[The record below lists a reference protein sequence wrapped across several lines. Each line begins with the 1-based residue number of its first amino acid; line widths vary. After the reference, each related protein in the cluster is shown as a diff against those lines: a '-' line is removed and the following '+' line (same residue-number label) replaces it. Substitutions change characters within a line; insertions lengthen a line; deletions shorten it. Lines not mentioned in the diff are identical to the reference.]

1 MREYLLVAAVSAAV
15 AYLLCVVARELA
27 SRLGAVA
34 RVRDRDVHEIP
45 IPYFGGIAMLGGLA
59 AGILVAAH
67 LPFLSRAHAQV
78 FHDARTVLLAGLI
91 ICAVGALD
99 DLIELDAITELVG
112 QLIAVGFMVFQ
123 GVQFFSIA
131 LPGLGQLS
139 LLPIQSALFTIVLV
153 VGTVNAVNFVD
164 GLDGLAGGVVL
175 IGAVA
180 FFAFSYDLA
189 ASSGETL
196 AITAALLC
204 AALAGA
210 CMGFLPHNLF
220 PARIF
225 MGDSGSMLLGLVLA
239 GSALSLT
246 GQFATVQLQ
255 GGSGLG
261 SPNFLPTL
269 LPLVL
274 PLAIFVVP
282 LLDLVLAVVRRTRR
296 GQAFYH
302 PDKEHLHHRLLE
314 LGHSQQ
320 RAVVVMWCWAALIAF
335 GAVTVSLYSGL
346 YVWVA
351 LGAGLVVT
359 LIVTFAV
366 PRVRGRDDGGSTA
379 DGEHTPVGSVGDL

>member
-1 MREYLLVAAVSAAV
+1 VREYLLVAAVSAAV

-34 RVRDRDVHEIP
+34 QVRDRDVHEIP
-45 IPYFGGIAMLGGLA
+45 IPYFGGVAMLGGLA
-59 AGILVAAH
+59 AGILVANH

-91 ICAVGALD
+91 ICAIGALD
-99 DLIELDAITELVG
+99 DLIELDAITKLVG

-131 LPGLGQLS
+131 LPGVGQLS
-139 LLPIQSALFTIVLV
+139 LLPIQSALFTILLV

-164 GLDGLAGGVVL
+164 GLDGLASGVVL

-180 FFAFSYDLA
+180 FFVFSYDLA

-210 CMGFLPHNLF
+210 CLGFLPHNLF

-239 GSALSLT
+239 GSAVSLT

-274 PLAIFVVP
+274 PLAIFLVP

-335 GAVTVSLYSGL
+335 GAVIVSLYSGP
-346 YVWVA
+346 YVWVG
-351 LGAGLVVT
+351 LGAGLAIT
-359 LIVTFAV
+359 LIATFAV
-366 PRVRGRDDGGSTA
+366 PRVRSRDEGASAG
-379 DGEHTPVGSVGDL
+379 L

>member
-1 MREYLLVAAVSAAV
+1 
-15 AYLLCVVARELA
+15 
-27 SRLGAVA
+27 
-34 RVRDRDVHEIP
+34 
-45 IPYFGGIAMLGGLA
+45 MLGGLA
-59 AGILVAAH
+59 AGILVASR
-67 LPFLSRAHAQV
+67 LPFLSRAHDQV
-78 FHDARTVLLAGLI
+78 FHDARTVLVAGLI

-99 DLIELDAITELVG
+99 DLIELDAITKLVG

-131 LPGLGQLS
+131 LPGVGQLS
-139 LLPIQSALFTIVLV
+139 LLPIQSALFTILLV

-164 GLDGLAGGVVL
+164 GLDGLASGVVL

-180 FFAFSYDLA
+180 FFVFSYDLA

-210 CMGFLPHNLF
+210 CVGFLPHNLY

-255 GGSGLG
+255 GGSGFGG
-261 SPNFLPTL
+261 SNFLPTL
-269 LPLVL
+269 LPLLL
-274 PLAIFVVP
+274 PLAIFLVP

-335 GAVTVSLYSGL
+335 GAVVVSLYSGL
-346 YVWVA
+346 YVWLG
-351 LGAGLVVT
+351 LGAGLAIT
-359 LIVTFAV
+359 LIATFAV
-366 PRVRGRDDGGSTA
+366 PRVHGRDESRSTGSNEPT
-379 DGEHTPVGSVGDL
+379 SVGPFGDT

>member
-45 IPYFGGIAMLGGLA
+45 IPYFGGIAMLGGLG
-59 AGILVAAH
+59 AGILVASH
-67 LPFLSRAHAQV
+67 LPFLSRAHDQV
-78 FHDARTVLLAGLI
+78 FHDARTVLVAGAI
-91 ICAVGALD
+91 ICAIGAVD
-99 DLIELDAITELVG
+99 DLFELDPIVKLVG
-112 QLIAVGFMVFQ
+112 QLGAVGYMVFQ

-131 LPGLGQLS
+131 LPGVGQLS
-139 LLPIQSALFTIVLV
+139 LLPVQSALFTIVLV
-153 VGTVNAVNFVD
+153 VGTVNAVNFID

-180 FFAFSYDLA
+180 FFLFSYDLA
-189 ASSGETL
+189 ATSGETL

-210 CMGFLPHNLF
+210 CLGFLPHNFF

-246 GQFATVQLQ
+246 GQFATVQLSR
-255 GGSGLG
+255 GSGLG
-261 SPNFLPTL
+261 SASFLPTL
-269 LPLVL
+269 LPLLL
-274 PLAIFVVP
+274 PLAIFLVP
-282 LLDLVLAVVRRTRR
+282 LLDLALAVVRRTRR

-314 LGHSQQ
+314 YGHSQK
-320 RAVVVMWCWAALIAF
+320 RAVIVMWCWAALIAF
-335 GAVTVSLYSGL
+335 GAVVASLYSGV
-346 YVWVA
+346 YVWLS
-351 LGAGLVVT
+351 LGAGL
-359 LIVTFAV
+359 LFSLAVTFVA
-366 PRVRGRDDGGSTA
+366 PRFQARDGSSVR
-379 DGEHTPVGSVGDL
+379 PLP

>member
-59 AGILVAAH
+59 AGILVASH
-67 LPFLSRAHAQV
+67 LPFLSRAHDQV

-99 DLIELDAITELVG
+99 DLIELDAITKLVG

-180 FFAFSYDLA
+180 FFAFSYDLS

-269 LPLVL
+269 LPLLL

-282 LLDLVLAVVRRTRR
+282 LLDLFLAVVRRTRR

-346 YVWVA
+346 YVWIG
-351 LGAGLVVT
+351 LGVGLVIA

-366 PRVRGRDDGGSTA
+366 PRVHTRDAGPLEG
-379 DGEHTPVGSVGDL
+379 L